1 MMELPSNQCHWRSGS
16 VCTSYLHIF
25 KMANKGG
32 KKVKTGR
39 INMKIDLFDNS
50 SDNDEDDNVEDR
62 YIQK

>member
-1 MMELPSNQCHWRSGS
+1 
-16 VCTSYLHIF
+16 
-25 KMANKGG
+25 MANKGG